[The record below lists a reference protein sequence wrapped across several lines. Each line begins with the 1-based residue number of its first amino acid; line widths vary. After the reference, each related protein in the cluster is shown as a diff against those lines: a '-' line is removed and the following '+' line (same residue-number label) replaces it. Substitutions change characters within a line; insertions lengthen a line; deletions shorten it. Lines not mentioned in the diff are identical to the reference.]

1 MIPKDLK
8 YTKTHEW
15 ARVEGSTVTVGIT
28 DFAVHELGDIVFL
41 ELACA
46 DREVKQEGTFG
57 VVESVKAAVD
67 LCSPVS
73 GHVVETHADLAN
85 DFATLASDPY
95 DKGWM
100 IKVKPANPKELDSLM
115 TAAEYEEYV
124 KTQQH

>member
-1 MIPKDLK
+1 MVPKDLK

-15 ARVEGSTVTVGIT
+15 ARIEGGTVTVGIT

-46 DREVKQEGTFG
+46 DRDVKQEGTFG

-73 GHVVETHADLAN
+73 GHVVEVHADLAN
-85 DFATLASDPY
+85 DFATLANDPFGN
-95 DKGWM
+95 GWM
-100 IKVKPANPKELDSLM
+100 IKVKPADLKELDSLM

-124 KTQQH
+124 KTQEH

>member
-1 MIPKDLK
+1 MVPQDLK

-15 ARVEGSTVTVGIT
+15 ARLEGGMVTVGIT

-41 ELACA
+41 ELAVA
-46 DREVKQEGTFG
+46 DREIKQEGTFG

-73 GHVVETHADLAN
+73 GHVVETHADMAN
-85 DFATLASDPY
+85 DFAVLSSDPY
-95 DKGWM
+95 GKGWM

-115 TAAEYEEYV
+115 TAAQYEEYV
-124 KTQQH
+124 K